1 MASVLLYLSSSS
13 LERQAHRNWRISRK
27 TGKLPEMKLIETC
40 TLHLLAPT
48 VPRNPW
54 CLPSLHLHPHSRVG
68 FCVYPKAL
76 LSQCPVDLKDVVN
89 PQATSA
95 QDFWSFTLT
104 DKSNLGFYEDIPT
117 HLAGDF
123 FGAADCFLVIV
134 WKKAKQDAY
143 NRELSS
149 VKFGKRLFTNEI
161 ALLALLSSTNWCIA
175 IVCNSDIVL
184 CRQVLLQK

>member
-1 MASVLLYLSSSS
+1 MISKSCGPIVLSHGQCTALFVVKLP
-13 LERQAHRNWRISRK
+13 RKAAQRNWHISRK
-27 TGKLPEMKLIETC
+27 PGKLPEMKLIETC

-48 VPRNPW
+48 VPRNPC
-54 CLPSLHLHPHSRVG
+54 CLPSLQLNPHSRVG

-117 HLAGDF
+117 YLADDF

-134 WKKAKQDAY
+134 WKRPSKMLIIENSARWSSAKDFSPM
-143 NRELSS
+143 RLHFSRSS
-149 VKFGKRLFTNEI
+149 APQT
-161 ALLALLSSTNWCIA
+161 
-175 IVCNSDIVL
+175 DVL
-184 CRQVLLQK
+184 P

>member
-1 MASVLLYLSSSS
+1 
-13 LERQAHRNWRISRK
+13 
-27 TGKLPEMKLIETC
+27 MKLIETC

-48 VPRNPW
+48 VPRNL
-54 CLPSLHLHPHSRVG
+54 CSLPSLQLNPHSLVG
-68 FCVYPKAL
+68 FCVFPKAL

-117 HLAGDF
+117 YLADDF
-123 FGAADCFLVIV
+123 FWGSRLLFSHC
-134 WKKAKQDAY
+134 WKKTKQDAY
-143 NRELSS
+143 NRKLSS

-161 ALLALLSSTNWCIA
+161 ALLALLSSTN
-175 IVCNSDIVL
+175 
-184 CRQVLLQK
+184 